1 MPQVP
6 VKILG
11 TGIYLPSILVT
22 SEELEKTYGY
32 APGTFEKASDVKTR
46 YIAKEETSSQMG
58 YYAVENAL
66 KDANM
71 KKEDIDIIVSVSGVP
86 QQALPT
92 NAVLIHE
99 KLKLKDT
106 TLAFDI
112 NATCLGFLT
121 GFFSMAHLIQA
132 GVYKNV
138 VLVASDIPSKGLN
151 PKDPKTL
158 SLFGDGA
165 AACILG
171 SSTSQGILGSY
182 FNVKSSMAN
191 LCSCKA
197 GGTLMG
203 ITKDTL
209 KDAYYFHM
217 EGPKLF
223 KAALKP
229 VTEMIEYLKKQS
241 AKEIDLFIPHQASP
255 LVLDMF
261 QRKLNIP
268 QDKFIHIVR
277 SFGNMIAT
285 SLPFALHKAI
295 ETKKLVRGQRAIL
308 FGTGAGMTIGGLAF
322 EY

>member
-1 MPQVP
+1 
-6 VKILG
+6 
-11 TGIYLPSILVT
+11 
-22 SEELEKTYGY
+22 
-32 APGTFEKASDVKTR
+32 
-46 YIAKEETSSQMG
+46 
-58 YYAVENAL
+58 
-66 KDANM
+66 
-71 KKEDIDIIVSVSGVP
+71 
-86 QQALPT
+86 
-92 NAVLIHE
+92 
-99 KLKLKDT
+99 
-106 TLAFDI
+106 
-112 NATCLGFLT
+112 
-121 GFFSMAHLIQA
+121 MAHLIQA